1 MRKKHYLTE
10 EGLESY
16 DILLKEY
23 IDKEITKAIN
33 KNQEQNNNSIEDQSV
48 TPAEEESDFDF

>member
-33 KNQEQNNNSIEDQSV
+33 KNQEQNNSVEDQSV